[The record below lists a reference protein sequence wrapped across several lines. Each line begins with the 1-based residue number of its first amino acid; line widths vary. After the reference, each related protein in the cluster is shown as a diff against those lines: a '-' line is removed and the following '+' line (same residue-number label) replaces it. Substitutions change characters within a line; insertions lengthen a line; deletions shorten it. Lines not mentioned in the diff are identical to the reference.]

1 MLVAAGQGMPL
12 FPYCGRLWGAGPLFK
27 GSDHS
32 ANPSQKASNN
42 DKAVYSLLKTGY
54 TEPTRNEAHRTG
66 ADYSL
71 KEFYGAVRCSA
82 DRVATNTRMRMTIW
96 ASPEM
101 FGWRYYCRLLLAS
114 QGAQWLGDTSHLSC
128 LVCTG
133 LGDLTQLVHFLRVE
147 LELVVSIQLVQFL
160 RVELELALSTEQ
172 LQFLRVELELVVSTE
187 QLKFL
192 RVELELAVSTEQLQ
206 FLRIDLARS
215 ITPHSII
222 VCSTGCA
229 KFGVSRL
236 VDNLDPQPESH
247 DCSNN
252 NINNNNNDP
261 FSKNCS
267 TMTPPTGQW
276 DRSRSTSP
284 ELEVDSPPRSPDMSP
299 RLRSPQ
305 DMSPRLRSPQ
315 DMYPR
320 LRSPQNMSPRIRG
333 GDRSPQDMSPRIR
346 GGDRSPQDMSPRIRG
361 GDRSPQDMS
370 PRIRGG
376 DRSPQD
382 MSPRG
387 KSPQTRTEPCK
398 VLPSKR
404 SESFSVSALLRPDLP
419 RRNLPPTFSE
429 TISVT
434 RSFLYPGPVLPDK
447 DQADYP
453 TFLPRHLLPH
463 GLPFYS
469 HPKTDLVDANRNF
482 LTAPGSLYFSLGAV
496 QAAAAAMAGASS
508 PGAGSL
514 HQGFSA
520 EHHSELFR
528 LRHHLMST
536 PGTSHQHPLDPH
548 HHHHHLL
555 MRGTGVMPLGD
566 VYSCIK
572 CEKMFSTPHG
582 LEVHARRSH
591 NGKRPFA
598 CELCNKT
605 FGHEISLSQHRWVYS
620 GLWGCVRLFAD
631 EYRRNCQFSQLPEFQ
646 LLRQTA
652 SGHLMNYCTVF
663 TRTTVKMSVCDDRDF
678 TELHPHK
685 FHHVV
690 HMVVMCY
697 ISSCCQYGGFVAFHR
712 VVHMVDLV
720 YNSSGLSIILLMN
733 GSTFFRAVHNVEK
746 VFECKQCGKSFKRS
760 STLSTHLLIHS
771 DTRPYPC
778 QFCGKRFHQKS
789 DMKKHTYIHTG
800 QWCHSRP
807 SHQAINSSIIPEY
820 FMKFP
825 RVTLITQSA
834 IMTCL
839 LLFGFQREVF
849 LTNKEQTTENFVSWV
864 MRSICHEHE
873 CHNLMHPICF
883 GVLCDWMNL
892 ATKMDDAD
900 PRNILLEGPGGSQ
913 PPREGNG
920 GPSPTSFRHT
930 LFLTAE
936 VSVSKSVQVLHELWA
951 WLSIK
956 FFYMRET
963 VTWAT
968 LAERPPYSLRDM
980 MKFESSHLRPSCP
993 ITFPLQ
999 PQSEISGKVQL
1010 RSGGAVR
1017 N

>member
-1 MLVAAGQGMPL
+1 MNNSRSRGVEQGPVRATLVPEGGTI
-12 FPYCGRLWGAGPLFK
+12 
-27 GSDHS
+27 
-32 ANPSQKASNN
+32 AS
-42 DKAVYSLLKTGY
+42 SLNTTYIVPEGVIRASSLNT
-54 TEPTRNEAHRTG
+54 TG
-66 ADYSL
+66 AVPESGTSACSL
-71 KEFYGAVRCSA
+71 NTTNIVPEGVIRASSLNTTGAVPEGGTSACSLNRSVIVPEGGTRAGGFNTTGAVPVVNIINATLVPEDVQNVKRCC
-82 DRVATNTRMRMTIW
+82 W
-96 ASPEM
+96 
-101 FGWRYYCRLLLAS
+101 
-114 QGAQWLGDTSHLSC
+114 
-128 LVCTG
+128 
-133 LGDLTQLVHFLRVE
+133 
-147 LELVVSIQLVQFL
+147 
-160 RVELELALSTEQ
+160 
-172 LQFLRVELELVVSTE
+172 
-187 QLKFL
+187 
-192 RVELELAVSTEQLQ
+192 
-206 FLRIDLARS
+206 
-215 ITPHSII
+215 
-222 VCSTGCA
+222 A

-236 VDNLDPQPESH
+236 VDNLDPEAESH

-252 NINNNNNDP
+252 NNNNNDP

-284 ELEVDSPPRSPDMSP
+284 ELEVDSPPRSPEMSPRLRSPQDMSP

-315 DMYPR
+315 DMSPR
-320 LRSPQNMSPRIRG
+320 LRSPQDMSPRLRSPQ
-333 GDRSPQDMSPRIR
+333 DMSPRLRSPQDMSPRIR
-346 GGDRSPQDMSPRIRG
+346 GE
-361 GDRSPQDMS
+361 
-370 PRIRGG
+370 

-387 KSPQTRTEPCK
+387 RSPQIRTEPCK

-447 DQADYP
+447 DQAEYP

-508 PGAGSL
+508 PGGGAL

-536 PGTSHQHPLDPH
+536 PGTSHQHPLDPHH

-605 FGHEISLSQHRWVYS
+605 FGHEISLSQHR
-620 GLWGCVRLFAD
+620 
-631 EYRRNCQFSQLPEFQ
+631 
-646 LLRQTA
+646 
-652 SGHLMNYCTVF
+652 
-663 TRTTVKMSVCDDRDF
+663 
-678 TELHPHK
+678 
-685 FHHVV
+685 
-690 HMVVMCY
+690 
-697 ISSCCQYGGFVAFHR
+697 
-712 VVHMVDLV
+712 
-720 YNSSGLSIILLMN
+720 
-733 GSTFFRAVHNVEK
+733 AVHNVEK

-789 DMKKHTYIHTG
+789 DMKKHTYIHTVLADHLCVWRVAKARL
-800 QWCHSRP
+800 QRARAQE
-807 SHQAINSSIIPEY
+807 SHWG
-820 FMKFP
+820 
-825 RVTLITQSA
+825 L
-834 IMTCL
+834 C
-839 LLFGFQREVF
+839 
-849 LTNKEQTTENFVSWV
+849 KEQPFKA
-864 MRSICHEHE
+864 
-873 CHNLMHPICF
+873 
-883 GVLCDWMNL
+883 GD
-892 ATKMDDAD
+892 
-900 PRNILLEGPGGSQ
+900 
-913 PPREGNG
+913 
-920 GPSPTSFRHT
+920 
-930 LFLTAE
+930 
-936 VSVSKSVQVLHELWA
+936 
-951 WLSIK
+951 
-956 FFYMRET
+956 
-963 VTWAT
+963 
-968 LAERPPYSLRDM
+968 
-980 MKFESSHLRPSCP
+980 
-993 ITFPLQ
+993 
-999 PQSEISGKVQL
+999 
-1010 RSGGAVR
+1010 
-1017 N
+1017 